1 MRGAGNGAG
10 PGAGQRGATGWTGW
24 TGATGWTGWRGW
36 RLGRLLLLL
45 LALALAA
52 PRRALAQTA
61 ADSTIAVMQADTS
74 AAPVVAQAAGG
85 AGGVPSSEFETYT
98 VNDSGTRYTATLTG
112 LYSAGTVERLYL
124 TTSHTGNFKLSPHW
138 LLPAAFNFSYGK
150 QDGLL
155 RERELLA
162 LLTPTYQ
169 QGRVK
174 YYLLADGERSN
185 LRAIASRLVGG
196 AGAGYTLYADTLRNE
211 LSVSEFFLYEH
222 TEYLNGL
229 RREVPRSSTRLKA
242 RLSKGPVL
250 LAGQLFYQPSLRDFR
265 GDYRFNFASSLGFTV
280 SRHLALTAA
289 FAYSY
294 ESIAVE
300 NRAPGNTNVTVGFTY
315 TTGK

>member
-1 MRGAGNGAG
+1 MRGAGKAAKPGTGKAAGLGAG
-10 PGAGQRGATGWTGW
+10 HGRRAWRWLVGYGWQPPG
-24 TGATGWTGWRGW
+24 
-36 RLGRLLLLL
+36 LLALL
-45 LALALAA
+45 LALLALAG
-52 PRRALAQTA
+52 PHRALAQTA
-61 ADSTIAVMQADTS
+61 ADSIGVIQADTS
-74 AAPVVAQAAGG
+74 AAPVVAPAAGG

-112 LYSAGTVERLYL
+112 IYSAGTVQRVYL

-185 LRAIASRLVGG
+185 LRAIANRLVGG
-196 AGAGYTLYADTLRNE
+196 LGAGYTLYADTARNE

-222 TEYLNGL
+222 TEYLNEL

-265 GDYRFNFASSLGFTV
+265 GDYRLNIASSLSFTV

-289 FAYSY
+289 LAYSY

-300 NRAPGNTNVTVGFTY
+300 NRAPGNTNVSVGFTY